1 MGLLSGTLLLLL
13 RLATALNPLQKLL
26 VEGELRR
33 RPDWV
38 DGGAAQ
44 VAPRVWRW
52 VAEADDAVLALPELS
67 EADARRL
74 AVSLEAAGAAVEASA
89 PAATWSCARLPRRTR
104 PRFRQTISRAPSNSW
119 RATRGKLPKRGSKSR
134 IVKRGEDL

>member
-1 MGLLSGTLLLLL
+1 MGRALLLLL
-13 RLATALNPLQKLL
+13 RLTTALNPLQKLL

-67 EADARRL
+67 AADARRL
-74 AVSLEAAGAAVEASA
+74 AASLEAAGAAVEASA
-89 PAATWSCARLPRRTR
+89 TRRVPTLTKRRALPPAVDADAPAADAYDAGAAKRNSVTTNVVTTRT
-104 PRFRQTISRAPSNSW
+104 TTSATPSG
-119 RATRGKLPKRGSKSR
+119 R
-134 IVKRGEDL
+134 